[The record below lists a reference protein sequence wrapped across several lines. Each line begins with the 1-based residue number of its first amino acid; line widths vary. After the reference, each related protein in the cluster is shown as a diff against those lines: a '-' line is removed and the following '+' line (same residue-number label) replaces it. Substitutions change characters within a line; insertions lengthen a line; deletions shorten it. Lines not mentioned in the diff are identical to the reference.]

1 MKCLPHLIPFGGAL
15 QEVGM
20 VEELDGLAVLK
31 MNTVGRKI
39 RELIRS
45 LNNVPGFPGLDIARK
60 EVDLIGQMAL

>member
-1 MKCLPHLIPFGGAL
+1 
-15 QEVGM
+15 M
-20 VEELDGLAVLK
+20 VSQSENEH
-31 MNTVGRKI
+31 VGRKI